1 MSDNFNIHNWNLKR
15 IIEDNSSEADIKAK
29 KRVDIMFENILNEF
43 PNLFPNDMDKSK
55 LRFAISSGLTEM
67 AIQRV
72 LTEEAEGYSNIIGKT
87 KGLTPEELDTI
98 LTIIAKGE
106 DNNQIDE
113 SQENEYT
120 VEYWYRWGDNE
131 KDFGTIN
138 IKASSEKEAIK
149 KAEREAPR
157 TAKGFKI
164 IK

>member
-1 MSDNFNIHNWNLKR
+1 MSDKFNIHNWNLKR
-15 IIEDNSSEADIKAK
+15 IIEDNSSDADIKAK
-29 KRVDIMFENILNEF
+29 QKVDIMLKNITDEF
-43 PNLFPNDMDKSK
+43 PNLVSTDIEKSK
-55 LRFAISSGLTEM
+55 LRFAISSGFVDISLQTSLYED
-67 AIQRV
+67 
-72 LTEEAEGYSNIIGKT
+72 LEGHSKYIGKT

-120 VEYWYRWGDNE
+120 VEYWYRWGGDE

-138 IKASSEKEAIK
+138 IKASSEEEAIK

>member
-1 MSDNFNIHNWNLKR
+1 MNDNFNIHNWNLKR

-43 PNLFPNDMDKSK
+43 PNLFSNDMDKSK

-72 LTEEAEGYSNIIGKT
+72 LSEEIEGYSNIIGKT
-87 KGLTPEELDTI
+87 KGLTPEELNTI

-138 IKASSEKEAIK
+138 IKASSEEEALQ
-149 KAEREAPR
+149 KAKNQAPR
-157 TAKGFKI
+157 TAKGFEI